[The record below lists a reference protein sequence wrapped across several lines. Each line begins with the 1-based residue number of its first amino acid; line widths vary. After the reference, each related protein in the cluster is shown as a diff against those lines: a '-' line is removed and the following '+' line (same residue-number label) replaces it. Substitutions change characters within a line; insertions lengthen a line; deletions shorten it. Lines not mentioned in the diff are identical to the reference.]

1 MLQLTLVSIVSQ
13 FIFIFATGKQTK
25 NNGNFFAQLSPGSI
39 EFWSKIA
46 YMNSIFF
53 QMSIF
58 CYLGNEITFAVSDKL
73 ISLLAHQIL
82 SSFLFHGSSVYGSID
97 ECVSEWFPVIRS
109 AYIKLIYAF
118 AAQSSKCDYMGSS
131 GRSF

>member
-1 MLQLTLVSIVSQ
+1 MIFRIIRDFHRFFNDILFLQITQSVIVLSLTMLQLTLVSIVSQ

-97 ECVSEWFPVIRS
+97 ECVSE
-109 AYIKLIYAF
+109 
-118 AAQSSKCDYMGSS
+118 
-131 GRSF
+131 